1 MVLGLCLALV
11 AAGSFI
17 AFSLVARDASS
28 PGLDV
33 PVTAIAPVASAPAL
47 TFARPGDV
55 VGGRDGVRRST
66 NGRDLVLGTRFFN
79 GPITKAAGGTTSG
92 GSACTTRCSGGGNSN
107 PDTDTTPDAVPAR
120 PDPPSYE
127 GKGKGSK
134 GKPASAGPSPN
145 GKAKG
150 HLKAKGKGHNKHPG
164 DH

>member
-17 AFSLVARDASS
+17 AFSLVARDATS
-28 PGLDV
+28 PGLDI

-47 TFARPGDV
+47 TFAQPDDV
-55 VGGRDGVRRST
+55 DGSDGVRRSA
-66 NGRDLVLGTRFFN
+66 NGRDLVLGTRFLN
-79 GPITKAAGGTTSG
+79 GPVTRSTGGPTSG
-92 GSACTTRCSGGGNSN
+92 GSDCTSRCGGGKES
-107 PDTDTTPDAVPAR
+107 PDTNTTPDAVPAR

-127 GKGKGSK
+127 GKGKS
-134 GKPASAGPSPN
+134 KPASAGPSPN

-150 HLKAKGKGHNKHPG
+150 HIKAKGKGHDKHPG